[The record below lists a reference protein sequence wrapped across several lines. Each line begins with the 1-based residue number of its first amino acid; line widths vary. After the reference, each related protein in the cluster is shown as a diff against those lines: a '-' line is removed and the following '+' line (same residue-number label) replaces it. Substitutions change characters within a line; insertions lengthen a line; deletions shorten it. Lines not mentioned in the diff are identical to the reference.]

1 LTLAHKKIIFTVTP
15 ILNNHKL
22 NSGQF
27 LQPSKTIERWKM
39 EECKPVLNT
48 GLRGVVI
55 AESRICEVD
64 GANGRLIYRGYLV
77 QDLAKNA
84 TFEEVTYLLLYEK
97 LPDNAE
103 LEEFKRRLREQQGL
117 PAEVITALKTMPK
130 DSLPM
135 DVLQSAVPMLAQ
147 HDEDV
152 LKRDQSMDASLRMA
166 IQLIPKFSAIV
177 ATWHRIRNGQEP
189 VQPLPELDHAANFLY
204 MLTGEVPDPE
214 VARFLDAALVC
225 HAEHSF
231 NASTFAAREVAS
243 TRAHMY
249 AAVASAVG
257 SLSGD
262 LHGGA
267 NARVM
272 EMLFKIGS
280 PDKVHGYV
288 NQEFDA
294 GRVIFGLGHAV
305 YDTDDP
311 RAPILVDMIKSMA
324 DKTGETRWYEI
335 STLLE
340 KTGKAEFRKR
350 KNRDIYVNVDF
361 YSGSLYYSMGIPV
374 DLFTPVFAVARIS
387 GWCAHIVEEQFAGA
401 APKPMLY
408 RPESDYVGDYCGPDV
423 CEWTPLDDR

>member
-1 LTLAHKKIIFTVTP
+1 
-15 ILNNHKL
+15 
-22 NSGQF
+22 
-27 LQPSKTIERWKM
+27 M
-39 EECKPVLNT
+39 EECKPVMNI

-55 AESRICEVD
+55 ADTRICDVD

-77 QDLAKNA
+77 QDLAQRA
-84 TFEEVTYLLLYEK
+84 SFEEVTHLLLYEN

-103 LEEFKRRLREQQGL
+103 LEEIRRLFRKNHDL
-117 PAEVITALKTMPK
+117 PPELIAALKTMPA
-130 DSLPM
+130 DAMPM
-135 DVLQSAVPMLAQ
+135 DILQSAVPILAQ

-152 LKRDQSMDASLRMA
+152 KQRDQSMEASLRMA
-166 IQLIPKFSAIV
+166 TKLIPKFSAIV
-177 ATWHRIRNGQEP
+177 AAWDRIRNGKEP
-189 VQPLPELDHAANFLY
+189 VQPLPELGHAANFLY
-204 MLTGEVPDPE
+204 MLTGEVPDEE

-249 AAVASAVG
+249 AAIAAAVG

-267 NARVM
+267 NVRVM
-272 EMLFKIGS
+272 EMLMKIGS
-280 PDKVHGYV
+280 VDKVRDYV

-311 RAPILVDMIKSMA
+311 RAPILVEMIKTMGQ
-324 DKTGETRWYEI
+324 KTGDSKWYDI

-350 KNRDIYVNVDF
+350 KNKDIYVNVDF
-361 YSGSLYYSMGIPV
+361 YSASLYYAMGIPV

-387 GWCAHIVEEQFAGA
+387 GWCAHVIEEQFAGA

-408 RPESDYVGDYCGPDV
+408 RPESKYVGDYCGPEV
-423 CEWTPLDDR
+423 CEFTALGDR

>member
-1 LTLAHKKIIFTVTP
+1 
-15 ILNNHKL
+15 
-22 NSGQF
+22 
-27 LQPSKTIERWKM
+27 M
-39 EECKPVLNT
+39 EECKPILNT

-55 AESRICEVD
+55 AESRICDVD
-64 GANGRLIYRGYLV
+64 GPNGRLIYRGYLI
-77 QDLAKNA
+77 QDLAKNVS
-84 TFEEVTYLLLYEK
+84 FEEAAYLLIYEK
-97 LPDNAE
+97 LPGSAE
-103 LEEFKRRLREQQGL
+103 LEEFKRRLKAQQGL
-117 PAEVITALKTMPK
+117 PPEVIAAMQTMPK
-130 DSLPM
+130 NALPM
-135 DVLQSAVPMLAQ
+135 DILQSVVPMLAQ

-152 LKRDQSMDASLRMA
+152 INRDQSMDASVRMA
-166 IQLIPKFSAIV
+166 TKLISKVSAII
-177 ATWHRIRNGQEP
+177 AAWHRIRNGKEP
-189 VQPLPELDHAANFLY
+189 IAPLPDLDHAANFLY
-204 MLTGEVPDPE
+204 MLSGRQPDKE

-249 AAVASAVG
+249 ASVAAAVG

-267 NARVM
+267 NTRVM

-280 PDKVHGYV
+280 PDKVHDFV

-311 RAPILVDMIKSMA
+311 RAPIMVDMIKKMA
-324 DKTGETRWYEI
+324 EKSGVSKWYDI

-340 KTGKAEFRKR
+340 KTGKEEFKKR
-350 KNRDIYVNVDF
+350 KGRDIFVNVDF

-374 DLFTPVFAVARIS
+374 DLFTPVFAVARIA
-387 GWCAHIVEEQFAGA
+387 GWCAHIIEEQFAGA

-408 RPESDYVGDYCGPDV
+408 RPESEYIGEYCGPDV
-423 CEWTPLDDR
+423 CEFTPLEAR